1 MNKQSSSHFKYIRAH
16 VACLLALGSVCI
28 PAAARAQSLW
38 HDNISRP
45 MYADKRAAGLGD
57 ILTIAV
63 QESTTASKGN
73 KTSTSKQSALDA
85 SISSF
90 LYSPGASS
98 LLTKAGKLPAMNWS
112 SKNSFDGGGTVN
124 NSESIVAY
132 VAATVIDVLPNGNLV
147 IEGKRETAFSGEKQT
162 IVLRGV
168 VRLDDV
174 AANNTVLSYKIADAS
189 IHIVNKGAVSDN
201 QRRGWFTWIWDKLT
215 PF

>member
-1 MNKQSSSHFKYIRAH
+1 MNKQFLSRFNHIRTRL
-16 VACLLALGSVCI
+16 ACVLALGAACI
-28 PAAARAQSLW
+28 PAGARAQSLW
-38 HDNISRP
+38 HDNLSRP
-45 MYADKRAAGLGD
+45 MYADKRAAGMGD

-112 SKNSFDGGGTVN
+112 SKSSFDGGGTVN

-132 VAATVIDVLPNGNLV
+132 VAATVIDVLPNRNLV
-147 IEGKRETAFSGEKQT
+147 IEGKRETAFSGEKQS

-168 VRLDDV
+168 VRLDDIG
-174 AANNTVLSYKIADAS
+174 ANNTVLSYKIADAS

-201 QRRGWFTWIWDKLT
+201 QRRGWFTWVWDKLT

>member
-1 MNKQSSSHFKYIRAH
+1 MNKQSLSHFKHIRTQ
-16 VACLLALGSVCI
+16 VACLLALGAACI
-28 PAAARAQSLW
+28 PAGAMAQSLW
-38 HDNISRP
+38 HDGLSHP
-45 MYADKRAAGLGD
+45 MYADKRATGMGD
-57 ILTIAV
+57 IITIAV

-85 SISSF
+85 SITSF

-98 LLTKAGKLPAMNWS
+98 LLTKAGKLPAMKFD

-168 VRLDDV
+168 VRVDDI

-201 QRRGWFTWIWDKLT
+201 QRRGWFTWVWDKLT